1 MRHIA
6 LRQFV
11 AACGLQLEASQLVAF
26 CLCDNLSQLQR
37 TQKNPGPMAPD
48 PG

>member
-26 CLCDNLSQLQR
+26 CLCDNLSHQLD
-37 TQKNPGPMAPD
+37 QKNPGPMAPD